1 MNSNSPIVRF
11 GCAIIRK
18 SESLSFLSSVVGLIY
33 CLLIPN
39 PLFNEETYTSESAL
53 LPGLVDEQLDDSGEI
68 YQMIH
73 EAQKASKT
81 AAGTL
86 NWAVERFRSFGL
98 DVYLHHFAVKGEY
111 TGGGNRTGVTVC
123 ATLRTRRGAS
133 TESVLLGASP
143 ESPTAVGLLVA
154 FAKSFSKRN
163 YWAKDVVF
171 LLPQLSHVGMLAW
184 LDAYHLGKVEQFSY
198 DEIAVRS
205 GRIEAA
211 LMVNVDKVEPYS
223 HVDIVYHMLNGQ
235 LPNLDLINMLVKL
248 IRKHNLRPT
257 IFDQEQRTDYYSS
270 LRTAYYG
277 ILEQAAG
284 EPNGLHSVCGRFGI
298 QAVTL
303 RPYYSRTA
311 RDFRDSSEA
320 LLSLGRVIE
329 GSLRSLN
336 NLQEILHQSFFFY
349 VLPSPDRYISIGMY
363 MPAVLCFAF
372 TLLFKVTAIWASF
385 TGTDSEQNLD
395 PIPEVEQP
403 AWLSSLKSGAHLLF
417 VPPAVGC
424 LLLSLPKLL
433 VGCVNDIPNFVF
445 VCFLASHLLLHFL
458 GSTIPDQWR
467 VDDFFKIYHMIV
479 LIEYALLICACSLLN
494 FGLGLIYCLLV
505 VPVVTR
511 LNPSNGQPIHLTGRV
526 LCLMLIHPI
535 YLYILMQIGRWQAE
549 PTDMKEI
556 ILRAI
561 SSYMLLDNWSFAI
574 LMIMLSL
581 WINAALLI
589 RM

>member
-11 GCAIIRK
+11 GCSIIRK
-18 SESLSFLSSVVGLIY
+18 SESLSFFSSVVGLIY

-81 AAGTL
+81 GAGTL
-86 NWAVERFRSFGL
+86 SWAVERFRSFGL
-98 DVYLHHFAVKGEY
+98 DVYSHHFAVKAEY
-111 TGGGNRTGVTVC
+111 IGGSGNRTGVTVC

-133 TESVLLGASP
+133 TESILLGASP

-163 YWAKDVVF
+163 YWAKDIVF

-211 LMVNVDKVEPYS
+211 LMVNIDRVEPYS

-235 LPNLDLINMLVKL
+235 LPNLDLINLLVKL

-257 IFDQEQRTDYYSS
+257 IFNQEQRNDYYSS

-311 RDFRDSSEA
+311 RDFRDSAEA
-320 LLSLGRVIE
+320 LLSVGRVIE

-349 VLPSPDRYISIGMY
+349 VLPVPDHYISIGMY

-372 TLLFKVTAIWASF
+372 TLLFKVAAIWVSF
-385 TGTDSEQNLD
+385 NGADSGEKLG
-395 PIPEVEQP
+395 PTEAEQP

-417 VPPAVGC
+417 IPPAVGC
-424 LLLSLPKLL
+424 LLLCLPKLL
-433 VGCVNDIPNFVF
+433 VGRVNDVPNFVF
-445 VCFLASHLLLHFL
+445 LCFLASHLLLHFL
-458 GSTIPDQWR
+458 GSKIPDQWR

-511 LNPSNGQPIHLTGRV
+511 LNPSNGQPIHLTGKV